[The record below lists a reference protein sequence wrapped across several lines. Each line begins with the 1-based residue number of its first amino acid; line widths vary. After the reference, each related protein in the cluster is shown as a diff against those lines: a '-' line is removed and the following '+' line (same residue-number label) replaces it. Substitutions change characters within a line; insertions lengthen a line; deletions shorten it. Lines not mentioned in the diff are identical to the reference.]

1 MSEALIVG
9 AVRTPTGKKN
19 GALAGWRPDD
29 LAAFTL
35 RALVDRVGID
45 PKEVEDVIMGCVSQV
60 GEQGWNIA
68 RNAALIAG
76 FPLEVCGVSVN
87 RQCGSS
93 QQATHFAAMGI
104 LSGVQECVI
113 AAGVES
119 MTRIPIGSD
128 GSGPGDGPVSPKLS
142 EQYSIVPQGI
152 SAELIAEKWGLSRKE
167 LDEFSYESHRRAARA
182 IREGRFR
189 REIVPVPVTLSD
201 GTEGMFDTDEGVRM
215 EPSLEKMAALPPSFK
230 SDGVVAAG
238 NSSQISDGAAAV
250 LVMSREK
257 AKALGLRPKARIL
270 AMATAGVDP
279 TIMLTGP
286 IPATRKVL
294 ARAGL
299 KLSDMDLIE
308 INEAFASVVLAWQRE
323 LEPDMEKVN
332 VNGGAIA
339 LGHPLGASGG
349 RILTTLLHE
358 LERTGGRYGLAT
370 MCIGFGQATA
380 TIVERVSS

>member
-1 MSEALIVG
+1 MREAVIVG
-9 AVRTPTGKKN
+9 AVRTPVGKKN
-19 GALAGWRPDD
+19 GTLAGWRPDD

-35 RALVDRVGID
+35 RELTNRVGID
-45 PKEVEDVIMGCVSQV
+45 PKEVEDVVMGCVSQV

-76 FPLEVCGVSVN
+76 FPLDVCGVSVN

-104 LSGVQECVI
+104 LSGVEECVI

-119 MTRIPIGSD
+119 MSRIPIGSD
-128 GSGPGDGPVSPKLS
+128 GAGPGEGPVSPKLA
-142 EQYSIVPQGI
+142 ELYNIVPQGI
-152 SAELIAEKWGLSRKE
+152 SAEMIAEKWGLSRKE

-182 IREGRFR
+182 IREGRFQ
-189 REIVPVPVTLSD
+189 REIAPVPVTLPD
-201 GTEGMFDTDEGVRM
+201 GASGLFDTDEGPRM
-215 EPSLEKMAALPPSFK
+215 DPSLEKMATLAPSFK
-230 SDGVVAAG
+230 TDGVVTAA

-250 LVMSREK
+250 LVTSEEK
-257 AKALGLRPKARIL
+257 AKALGLRPRARIV
-270 AMATAGVDP
+270 AMAMAGVDP

-286 IPATRKVL
+286 IPATQKVL

-299 KLSDMDLIE
+299 RLADMDVIE
-308 INEAFASVVLAWQRE
+308 VNEAFASVVLAWKRE
-323 LEPDMEKVN
+323 LDPDMEKVN

-339 LGHPLGASGG
+339 LGHPLGASGA

-380 TIVERVSS
+380 TIIERL